1 MITDDYD
8 NLSKKEFCHITKKLY
23 PNELMIRFVLSSS
36 NVLTLDLYN
45 EFEGDEFYV
54 LASKKELEKVCRHF
68 SKKYE
73 IVFQPADLVPR
84 IDSIL
89 LKRIV
94 GLISLARK
102 AGKVIIGYEK
112 LQRCLSVNKIVLL
125 LQAKDGSE
133 IRKRDLML
141 PKPQKARI
149 DCLNKGELGASFGK
163 NAITAVGF
171 LKSSFTNPL
180 IFDTSRLESLRRC

>member
-1 MITDDYD
+1 M
-8 NLSKKEFCHITKKLY
+8 
-23 PNELMIRFVLSSS
+23 
-36 NVLTLDLYN
+36 YN

-54 LASKKELEKVCRHF
+54 LASKKELEKVYHHF
-68 SKKYE
+68 GKKYE

-84 IDSIL
+84 IDNIL

-112 LQRCLSVNKIVLL
+112 LQRCLSINKIVLL

-133 IRKRDLML
+133 TRKRDLML
-141 PKPQKARI
+141 PKPQKTRI
-149 DCLNKGELGASFGK
+149 DCLNKHELGASFGK